1 MAEMTQTPQN
11 PPNMAAL
18 RVVLVVFD
26 GVQPVDL
33 SGPAT
38 VFSLANEHQPG
49 AYELWIA
56 SPRGGTVTS
65 NAGLRVASTRALD
78 ALPPTLDTVI
88 VTGASDQGIF
98 DAISDDAVGWWLRR
112 RAPAVRRIGSVCTGA
127 FVLAAAGL
135 LDGRAA
141 TTHWGSCARLQQLFS
156 SLKVERDAVF
166 TMDGPTFTS
175 AGISASIDV
184 SLALVEQ
191 DYGRRL
197 AAAIARQMVVY
208 LRRPGGQS
216 QYSTALE
223 AQSDGGSLRDLVPW
237 IEERL
242 ARPLPVAEL
251 ARRAAMSERNFA
263 RVFAREMGVTPAA
276 FIERLRVE
284 RAKTLLAE
292 SSKSHEQ
299 IAERCGLGSVDTLQ
313 RAMQRHA
320 GVTPSQYRARFA
332 TSKRR

>member
-1 MAEMTQTPQN
+1 
-11 PPNMAAL
+11 MAAL

-33 SGPAT
+33 AGPAT
-38 VFSLANEHQPG
+38 VFSIANEHQPG

-56 SPRGGTVTS
+56 SPKGGTVTS
-65 NAGLRVASTRALD
+65 NAGMSVANTRAFE
-78 ALPPTLDTVI
+78 ALPPTIDTVI
-88 VTGASDQGIF
+88 VTGASDQGVF
-98 DAISDDAVGWWLRR
+98 DAISDGAIGWWLRR
-112 RAPAVRRIGSVCTGA
+112 KSRSVRRIGSVCTGA
-127 FVLAAAGL
+127 FVLASTGL

-141 TTHWGSCARLQQLFS
+141 TTHWGSCALLQRLFS
-156 SLKVERDAVF
+156 ALKVEGDAVF

-175 AGISASIDV
+175 AGISAAIDV
-184 SLALVEQ
+184 SLALVEA
-191 DYGRRL
+191 DYGHRL
-197 AAAIARQMVVY
+197 AAAVARQMVVY

-216 QYSTALE
+216 QFSTALA

-237 IEERL
+237 IEEHLHRAL
-242 ARPLPVAEL
+242 SVSVL

-263 RVFAREMGVTPAA
+263 RVFAREMGATPAV

-292 SSKSHEQ
+292 SGKSHEQ
-299 IAERCGLGSVDTLQ
+299 IAERCGFGSVDTLQ

-320 GVTPSQYRARFA
+320 GVSPSQYRARFA
-332 TSKRR
+332 ATKRR